1 MQKAIGWLLTPLHLA
16 LFMVVLLIFHVAQVL
31 TLPFGYAMHKRVVD
45 YLNFC
50 ILASLRVVGTRI
62 ELRCEHELPTDTP
75 LIVVSNHQ
83 SMYDIPML
91 GWVFRKHDP
100 KYVAKIE
107 LSKGLPSISYNL
119 RHGGS
124 VLIDRSDA
132 RSSMRAIQKFGKQVE
147 ERRYAAC
154 IFPEGTRA
162 REGVMKEFNPAG
174 LVVLMRAA
182 PSAIIVP
189 VAIDGSWELMRYR
202 MRPVPFGV
210 RVKCTVLAPISQ
222 REQSAKAV
230 VRVVE
235 DRIREAVIGD
245 GRIAAIP

>member
-16 LFMVVLLIFHVAQVL
+16 LFMVVLLIFHVAQIL
-31 TLPFGYAMHKRVVD
+31 TLPFGYAAHKRVVD

-50 ILASLRVVGTRI
+50 ILASLKVMGTRM
-62 ELRCEHELPTDTP
+62 EFRCEHELPADTP
-75 LIVVSNHQ
+75 LIVVANHQ

-91 GWVFRKHDP
+91 GWVFRNHHP

-132 RSSMRAIQKFGKQVE
+132 RSSMRAIRTFGKQVE
-147 ERRYAAC
+147 AHRYAAC

-162 REGVMKEFNPAG
+162 RDGVMKEFNPAG
-174 LVVLMRAA
+174 LTMLMRAA
-182 PSAIIVP
+182 PSATIVP
-189 VAIDGSWELMRYR
+189 VAIDGSWELMRYS
-202 MRPVPFGV
+202 MWPIPFGV
-210 RVKCTVLAPISQ
+210 RVKCTVLAPIS
-222 REQSAKAV
+222 RHEQSDKEV

-235 DRIREAVIGD
+235 DRIRGAMAGD
-245 GRIAAIP
+245 S